1 MQLPH
6 GLQPTSLSFSLQ
18 DKRKTWLNM
27 TCCSLLFL
35 SRCSREKGPRKAG
48 LGPLS
53 GGLRRPP
60 ALSLRL
66 QVTLEP
72 RPCGCGNDRPRM
84 REKAPSPRASVT
96 AQGRGL
102 LALAKGFRGHIAS
115 GHSGAKISRPQWYN
129 EVPLFYTL
137 SRIASTGQFSY
148 LTNNDGRSAG
158 LSSREGVGGFDRGP
172 LCPWCGVCK
181 LPS

>member
-1 MQLPH
+1 MDVLVLSLPSPPLPPPLPSRFSTVTMRKRKLMQLPH

-115 GHSGAKISRPQWYN
+115 GHSGPKISLGPSGTTKS
-129 EVPLFYTL
+129 LFF
-137 SRIASTGQFSY
+137 I
-148 LTNNDGRSAG
+148 
-158 LSSREGVGGFDRGP
+158 
-172 LCPWCGVCK
+172 LCRALLRLDSFPI
-181 LPS
+181 